1 MEADLRTVDYSP
13 LLLFIPRVNQPPAPL
28 TPPPEI
34 RSGLGGCGGLDEQRD
49 SVFFQRSDAVGPK
62 RGSLKPSHSC
72 LCVLSLVSGVLGTS
86 ELKLSVAVTVRTC
99 EAKSGISRQLVLHA
113 PRASMSGRS
122 YFQWAVCGGGG
133 FGCLMHCRFS
143 LPAGRG

>member
-1 MEADLRTVDYSP
+1 M
-13 LLLFIPRVNQPPAPL
+13 IPITGWSRNAWRELP
-28 TPPPEI
+28 
-34 RSGLGGCGGLDEQRD
+34 G
-49 SVFFQRSDAVGPK
+49 DAGQ
-62 RGSLKPSHSC
+62 
-72 LCVLSLVSGVLGTS
+72 SLVSGVLGTS

-99 EAKSGISRQLVLHA
+99 EAKSGISRQLVLHV
-113 PRASMSGRS
+113 PRASVSGRS